1 MLLQSYNFGKK
12 WLIYSAEN
20 EVPSLKRKLIE
31 FLVCKPIQG
40 IDEGMMYRKL
50 DFINEYFQFIDG
62 NRLFTAFELLEIMN
76 SIKNEW
82 NYTGALIDPYN
93 SLSTDQKKLGKT
105 GMHEYHYE
113 VASAL
118 RVFAHQNNVTT
129 IVNAHPVTEAMRK
142 VFYKGHKYEG
152 MAMPPNTADIEGG
165 SKWGNRS
172 DCVVVIHRQ
181 ASHETD
187 WIYTQIHVRKVKEME
202 SGGRI
207 TPLETPL
214 VLQSVLGNV
223 GFVINGR
230 NLLPIKMDETPAT
243 DVPF

>member
-1 MLLQSYNFGKK
+1 
-12 WLIYSAEN
+12 
-20 EVPSLKRKLIE
+20 
-31 FLVCKPIQG
+31 
-40 IDEGMMYRKL
+40 
-50 DFINEYFQFIDG
+50 
-62 NRLFTAFELLEIMN
+62 
-76 SIKNEW
+76 
-82 NYTGALIDPYN
+82 
-93 SLSTDQKKLGKT
+93 
-105 GMHEYHYE
+105 MHEYHYE

-142 VFYKGHKYEG
+142 VFPKGHQYEG

-181 ASHETD
+181 ASHIHD

-230 NLLPIKMDETPAT
+230 NLLPIKLDETPAS

>member
-1 MLLQSYNFGKK
+1 
-12 WLIYSAEN
+12 
-20 EVPSLKRKLIE
+20 
-31 FLVCKPIQG
+31 
-40 IDEGMMYRKL
+40 
-50 DFINEYFQFIDG
+50 
-62 NRLFTAFELLEIMN
+62 MN

-142 VFYKGHKYEG
+142 TFYKGHKYEG
-152 MAMPPNTADIEGG
+152 MAMPPNTSDIEGG
-165 SKWGNRS
+165 GKWGNRS
-172 DCVVVIHRQ
+172 DCVIVIHRF
-181 ASHETD
+181 AAHETD
-187 WIYTQIHVRKVKEME
+187 WIYTHIHVRKVKEME

-230 NLLPIKMDETPAT
+230 NLLPIKMDETPAS